1 MRIIHML
8 ALLTR
13 ELSILRR
20 SSMLPAE
27 VREIV
32 RLTVDEILDRKVFK
46 VDSYQYM
53 LGVVG
58 GRLINFFSD
67 KDNSAAHALR
77 ELSYDPY
84 IDIIYLQYRDGKTL
98 EWIAEYMDREV
109 STIKRNKK
117 RLITKLYELLEVE

>member
-1 MRIIHML
+1 
-8 ALLTR
+8 
-13 ELSILRR
+13 
-20 SSMLPAE
+20 MLPAE

-53 LGVVG
+53 LGVVVEKLN
-58 GRLINFFSD
+58 RFFND

-98 EWIAEYMDREV
+98 EWIAEYMEKDV
-109 STIKRNKK
+109 STVKRNKK
-117 RLITKLYELLEVE
+117 RLIKKLYELLEVK